1 MQSNITENKQIPPI
15 ISPPPSSFNP
25 LTHIPP
31 KYDIY
36 GHLKKQYNYGGTQ
49 YNILAEKDKIK
60 IPWQNDLSNSQGTPM
75 TRTKLLERRKKER
88 IPDISYDLDKDGYVG
103 GKDYVLAKR
112 YDVDNDGKLN
122 EDEKKAAYEGIKNN
136 IEENYIWNLD
146 NQGGK
151 RAFRIMQKRGKI
163 IDAEDF
169 LPLRDTYPI
178 HPLSKIEPKNGIK
191 TLKELEEY
199 RKNQTKMEITEKQKK
214 WDEKNP
220 PHFIS
225 EPLNINSQNKPLYQS
240 MDQIKNKLHRESRI
254 KAGLTEEE
262 KDIKITDK
270 DPTLEYVYNP
280 KHKTAKD
287 LQDEIHKENLEQM
300 KKLNSKKHKNEVE
313 RLNEREDEIFSK
325 LYHSQN
331 GMTYSKLKEQ
341 RKKEIFDY
349 NLKHFSQHAI
359 GVHGQELP
367 KFSEHE
373 DKKEF
378 WKLKEGYVENPKF
391 QSQVDLLENY
401 KYWKKPE
408 DLLLS
413 EHKDEIPKP
422 DNFKRETVLPEKK
435 DDLIIKVNQVNFY
448 KDFDPK
454 KVRPV
459 DIEKASKNHI
469 YRWTTLVTQFA
480 PQKFKKGRF
489 FDSIEIPVME
499 EPNPLNDYK
508 PSVFDKKKEEKVVEE
523 KTKPEEVTVL
533 PKMPLYQKF
542 SNKDEV
548 KLTKS
553 SMILSKPF

>member
-1 MQSNITENKQIPPI
+1 METDNPRPITNPV
-15 ISPPPSSFNP
+15 SSFNP

-36 GHLKKQYNYGGTQ
+36 GRLKKQYNYGGTQ

-60 IPWQNDLSNSQGTPM
+60 IPWQNDLSQSQSTPM
-75 TRTKLLERRKKER
+75 TRTKLIERRKKER

-112 YDVDNDGKLN
+112 FDVDNDGKLN
-122 EDEKKAAYEGIKNN
+122 EKEKQAAYEGIKQG

-146 NQGGK
+146 NQGGR
-151 RAFRIMQKRGKI
+151 RAFRIMQKRGKV

-169 LPLRDTYPI
+169 LPLRDTYPV
-178 HPLSKIEPKNGIK
+178 HPLSKIEPRNGIK

-199 RKNQTKMEITEKQKK
+199 RKNQTKNEINQKLK
-214 WDEKNP
+214 EWDIKNP
-220 PHFIS
+220 PHFVN
-225 EPLNINSQNKPLYQS
+225 EPINVSSNKPLYQS
-240 MDQIKNKLHRESRI
+240 VEEIRNKMHREARL
-254 KAGLTEEE
+254 KAGLSENET
-262 KDIKITDK
+262 DIKVTNK
-270 DPTLEYVYNP
+270 DPTLAYIYNP
-280 KHKTAKD
+280 KHRTAKD
-287 LQDEIHKENLEQM
+287 IQIDFHKENLEES
-300 KKLNSKKHKNEVE
+300 KKLNSLKHKNEVE
-313 RLNEREDEIFSK
+313 RLNEREDEIFAK
-325 LYHSQN
+325 LYKSEN
-331 GMTYSKLKEQ
+331 GMTFTKLQEQ

-367 KFSEHE
+367 KFSENE
-373 DKKEF
+373 KMKEF
-378 WKLKEGYVENPKF
+378 WKLKDGYVDKPTF
-391 QSQVDLLENY
+391 QSQVDLLENH
-401 KYWKKPE
+401 KFWKKPE
-408 DLLLS
+408 ELLLS

-422 DNFKRETVLPEKK
+422 DKFKRETVLPETK
-435 DDLIIKVNQVNFY
+435 DDLIIRVNQVNFY
-448 KDFDPK
+448 KDFDPS

-489 FDSIEIPVME
+489 FDSIEQPVVE
-499 EPNPLNDYK
+499 EDNNPLKDWK
-508 PSVFDKKKEEKVVEE
+508 PNSVIKQKEEKVVEE
-523 KTKPEEVTVL
+523 KAKVEELNVV

-542 SNKDEV
+542 SNKEDV

-553 SMILSKPF
+553 MIVRSKAF